1 MNTQE
6 ACDLLGI
13 SIGATPDEVKKAF
26 KKKAIEFHPDKNKDP
41 GAEEKFKKIN
51 EANQFLEKN
60 GTTPVQNPFN
70 MPFNGSININD
81 QINDFFSRVHFQNF
95 QQNADP
101 SNHIYVDLNVSFIE
115 SVLGIEKQ
123 VEYERKLECQICKG
137 KEDPNCQNCKGK
149 KYITVKEVLRV
160 TIVPGTKSV
169 TKDVRGKGHFNLG
182 RLYLKIRVE
191 KDKDMKLEGGDI
203 VSVITLTLLEAL
215 QGVKKTIRTIK
226 GEKVLTFGPKTKNGD
241 IIRVNGFGV
250 PPFGAHIIKVIVE
263 YPEDVSKIIEILEGK

>member
-1 MNTQE
+1 MNTTE
-6 ACDLLGI
+6 ACELLGI
-13 SIGATPDEVKKAF
+13 PIGASAEDVKKAF

-81 QINDFFSRVHFQNF
+81 QINDFFTRVHFQNF
-95 QQNADP
+95 HQQPVDL
-101 SNHIYVDLNVSFIE
+101 SKHIYVDLNVSFTE
-115 SVLGIEKQ
+115 SVLGAEKQ
-123 VEYERKLECQICKG
+123 VEYERKLTCQTCKD
-137 KEDPNCQNCKGK
+137 KEDPNCPNCKGK
-149 KYITVKEVLRV
+149 KYVKVKEVLKV
-160 TIVPGTKSV
+160 TIVPGTTSV
-169 TKDVRGKGHFNLG
+169 TKDLRGRGDFNIG

-215 QGVKKTIRTIK
+215 QGVKKTVRTIK
-226 GEKVLTFGPKTKNGD
+226 GEKVLTLGPKTKNGD

-250 PPFGAHIIKVIVE
+250 PPFGAHIIKVAVE
-263 YPEDVSKIIEILEGK
+263 YPEDVTKIIELLKE